1 MEAPQ
6 AQIRL
11 AEEESRSTG
20 GIHFGLG
27 MRIQA
32 PVLQKPLTK
41 RVFFLESP
49 FLGGLPGLDS
59 LSSYLPFGV

>member
-41 RVFFLESP
+41 RVFFLVSP
-49 FLGGLPGLDS
+49 
-59 LSSYLPFGV
+59 LSRRFARA